1 MLIAAPPQ
9 SIKALA
15 IRMLHC
21 TQGAHNAWPTGGPW
35 FWPSF
40 TVTHKNMEYADIKN
54 MEYTQ
59 SVCFYMLLINFR
71 DSHPPKSKTL
81 VSAMT
86 LVPRPRVRNP
96 SSFIARSQ
104 KGYGRI
110 QVMEGW
116 YWLWFTLWALKTV
129 LSGIQ

>member
-1 MLIAAPPQ
+1 
-9 SIKALA
+9 
-15 IRMLHC
+15 
-21 TQGAHNAWPTGGPW
+21 
-35 FWPSF
+35 
-40 TVTHKNMEYADIKN
+40 
-54 MEYTQ
+54 
-59 SVCFYMLLINFR
+59 MLLINFR

-104 KGYGRI
+104 EGYGRI

-116 YWLWFTLWALKTV
+116 YWL
-129 LSGIQ
+129 

>member
-1 MLIAAPPQ
+1 
-9 SIKALA
+9 
-15 IRMLHC
+15 
-21 TQGAHNAWPTGGPW
+21 
-35 FWPSF
+35 
-40 TVTHKNMEYADIKN
+40 MEYADMKN

-86 LVPRPRVRNP
+86 LVPRPRVSNP

-104 KGYGRI
+104 EGYGRI

-116 YWLWFTLWALKTV
+116 Y
-129 LSGIQ
+129 